1 VIFQKIKFLGPRRD
15 SFIMGNFW
23 KQEASI
29 GMNIYLARLTITK

>member
-1 VIFQKIKFLGPRRD
+1 
-15 SFIMGNFW
+15 MGNFW